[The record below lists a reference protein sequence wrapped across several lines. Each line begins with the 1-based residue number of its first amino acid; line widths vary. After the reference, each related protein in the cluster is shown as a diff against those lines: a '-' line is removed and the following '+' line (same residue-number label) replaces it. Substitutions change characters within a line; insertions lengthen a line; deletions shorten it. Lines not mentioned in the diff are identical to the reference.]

1 MILTDAEGKGRV
13 TAQGKSADSFQLEL
27 WWELPGS
34 LGERLKLREFAGV
47 YSKPSRHWGWE

>member
-34 LGERLKLREFAGV
+34 LGERLKLGEFAGV